1 MLSEY
6 FMRATAS
13 KNTSWAQ
20 PNKSYLGPC
29 RHYVSHFASCI
40 SFKCYRKMQN
50 GMLIHYSLI
59 HLIPNELKAITD
71 MEIKVHIITK
81 C

>member
-1 MLSEY
+1 
-6 FMRATAS
+6 
-13 KNTSWAQ
+13 
-20 PNKSYLGPC
+20 
-29 RHYVSHFASCI
+29 
-40 SFKCYRKMQN
+40 MQN
-50 GMLIHYSLI
+50 GMLIQYHSI

>member
-1 MLSEY
+1 
-6 FMRATAS
+6 
-13 KNTSWAQ
+13 
-20 PNKSYLGPC
+20 
-29 RHYVSHFASCI
+29 
-40 SFKCYRKMQN
+40 MQN